1 MAKAEGRTLKDG
13 ELQRPMLAFYNAFID
28 DFPALAVAGSGRILL
43 ALFTSLLEVAGLP
56 PQPKKVY
63 AEGDFQQE

>member
-1 MAKAEGRTLKDG
+1 
-13 ELQRPMLAFYNAFID
+13 MLAFYNAFID